1 MADDPATPSR
11 GNPGVDGD
19 WKKMTGDRSSARQIL
34 ATPIVLASILALSVL
49 VLLLIEHSIRA
60 QQGSLTIILLVLFV
74 LLSILFVRV
83 SYRSPWRR
91 VPDTRSASPNDL
103 SYKVAVLLLVAC
115 TFIGAAL
122 RLYDL
127 GQESLWVDEVW
138 TAEFATQPLG
148 TVVGSNAPLAYLVA
162 HFTLSVSR
170 SEFALRFASALA
182 GIALIPVAY
191 LIGRILYGRKEG
203 LVAAALVSVS
213 MYAIEHSQ
221 EVRFYAWQMLFS
233 TLTLYFLI
241 RGLQHGRW
249 RDWAGFALTTALN
262 LYSHPF
268 AVFVLASEG
277 LYTLWFL
284 VGSSFRTGNEIR
296 IPLRKKLHSLFHRS
310 LPPLAAAMAAFVAFI
325 PLWSRLLRFNNSLWV
340 ASGARAQ
347 HLPLGMENVSW
358 LSWPAAFGTYGMLA
372 EYLNLRSVPFLVY
385 PALAIF
391 FLGLL
396 SARRHVVL
404 ILLWFLV
411 PLPILLVMKY
421 WLQPRYLSYFL
432 PLFVVV
438 TARGITWLSAAL
450 ATRRIKEGILLVA
463 LTGLVAMPSLVQ
475 LPAYYVE
482 PREDQWRE
490 VTAFVE
496 ANYQAGDL
504 VLVTSAYDPT
514 PLPFEWYATIPAS
527 ELPRQVFPEGPE
539 KGVLTHLE
547 QLDSLP
553 LVTQG
558 RERVWFVFNHVGA
571 ENRALIVGAMR
582 GFQVVDEWHF
592 VGLDLLLFERR
603 SPEADSRTA
612 SDRCLLCVQK
622 N

>member
-1 MADDPATPSR
+1 MADDPATPSG
-11 GNPGVDGD
+11 GNPDVDGD
-19 WKKMTGDRSSARQIL
+19 WQKMTGDPSSARQVP
-34 ATPIVLASILALSVL
+34 ATLIVLASILSLSVL
-49 VLLLIEHSIRA
+49 ILLLIEHSIRA
-60 QQGSLTIILLVLFV
+60 QHGSLTIILLVLFV
-74 LLSILFVRV
+74 LLSILFLRV
-83 SYRSPWRR
+83 SSRPPWRQL
-91 VPDTRSASPNDL
+91 PDTRSVGPHDL
-103 SYKVAVLLLVAC
+103 SYKMAVLLLVAC

-148 TVVGSNAPLAYLVA
+148 TVVGSNAPLAYSVA
-162 HFTLSVSR
+162 HFTLLVSR

-182 GIALIPVAY
+182 GIALIPAAY
-191 LIGRILYGRKEG
+191 LVGQILYGRKEG
-203 LVAAALVSVS
+203 LVAAALLSVSV
-213 MYAIEHSQ
+213 YAIEHSQ

-241 RGLQHGRW
+241 RGLERGHW

-268 AVFVLASEG
+268 AVFVVASEG

-284 VGSSFRTGNEIR
+284 VGTSFRTGNEIP

-310 LPPLAAAMAAFVAFI
+310 LPPLAAALAAFVAFI

-340 ASGARAQ
+340 VSTARGQ

-358 LSWPAAFGTYGMLA
+358 LSYPVAFGTYGMLA

-396 SARRHVVL
+396 SARRHTVL

-411 PLPILLVMKY
+411 PIPILLVMKY

-432 PLFVVV
+432 PLFLFV

-450 ATRRIKEGILLVA
+450 APRRIKEGILLAA
-463 LTGLVAMPSLVQ
+463 LTGLVALPSLVQ

-482 PREDQWRE
+482 PQEDQWRE

-496 ANYQAGDL
+496 ANYQAGDV
-504 VLVTSAYDPT
+504 VLITSAYDPT
-514 PLPFEWYATIPAS
+514 PLPFEWYATVPAS

-539 KGVLTHLE
+539 TGVLTHLE

-553 LVTQG
+553 PVTQG

-571 ENRALIVGAMR
+571 ENQALIVGAMR

-612 SDRCLLCVQK
+612 CGLCLFCVRK
-622 N
+622 D